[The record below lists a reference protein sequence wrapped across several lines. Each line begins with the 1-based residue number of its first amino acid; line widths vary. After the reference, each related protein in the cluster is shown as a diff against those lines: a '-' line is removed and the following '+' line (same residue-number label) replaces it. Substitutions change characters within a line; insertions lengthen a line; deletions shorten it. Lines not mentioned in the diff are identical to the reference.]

1 MFPAER
7 SASYIDLPLPASRL
21 CPTAP
26 CSPLGETHG
35 GLEAA
40 CQSRHFKRFLAL
52 ESERGILSL
61 QHSTGVQCLTLI
73 VSVLKDLVQEK
84 QSSYGK
90 NGNFSSV
97 QYFAREMEKF
107 VPNIGRKV
115 KKKLLCLF
123 PMVLVLYCVASWF
136 TLMWNILMLHLNC
149 WRLLKVLLGK
159 KKLSV
164 LLLAKWLKQSVGSVF
179 KIQVCFFFA
188 LLVIL
193 PGIKW
198 FINTYQPFLIVPQQL
213 HVICS

>member
-1 MFPAER
+1 MDTRTRAHSGWGREKYCVWLLKFWEFIFFLKSKFFELKSRRKQNRKGAFMFPAER
-7 SASYIDLPLPASRL
+7 SASYIDLPLPASLL

-90 NGNFSSV
+90 KW
-97 QYFAREMEKF
+97 KF
-107 VPNIGRKV
+107 LECSIFCQRNAKV
-115 KKKLLCLF
+115 
-123 PMVLVLYCVASWF
+123 
-136 TLMWNILMLHLNC
+136 
-149 WRLLKVLLGK
+149 
-159 KKLSV
+159 
-164 LLLAKWLKQSVGSVF
+164 
-179 KIQVCFFFA
+179 
-188 LLVIL
+188 
-193 PGIKW
+193 
-198 FINTYQPFLIVPQQL
+198 
-213 HVICS
+213 